1 MSAKSKGTNGERE
14 LIRSFWSLGWAAI
27 RTAGSGSSHYPS
39 PDIVAGKLGRRL
51 AIECKMT
58 AEKKK
63 YFPID
68 EINQLVYFASHFGAE
83 PLVAVKFTKTPWHF
97 FTIEDLKQTPNS
109 FVISQEDC
117 EIKGIQI
124 EELIK

>member
-1 MSAKSKGTNGERE
+1 MSAKSKGINGERE

-51 AIECKMT
+51 AIECKIT
-58 AEKKK
+58 AENKK
-63 YFPID
+63 YFPLD
-68 EINQLVYFASHFGAE
+68 EINQLVYFAQHFGAE
-83 PLVAVKFTKTPWHF
+83 PFVAVKFPKKKWFF
-97 FTIEDLKQTPNS
+97 FTIDDLKQTTNS

-124 EELIK
+124 EDLVN